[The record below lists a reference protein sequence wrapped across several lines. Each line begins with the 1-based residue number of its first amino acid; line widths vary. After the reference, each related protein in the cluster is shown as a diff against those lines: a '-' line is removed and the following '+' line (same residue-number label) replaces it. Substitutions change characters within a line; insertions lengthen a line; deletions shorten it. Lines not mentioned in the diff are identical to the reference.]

1 MYTRTLILALGLLAA
16 AAGAQAA
23 GEHAHHDHG
32 APPQAAL
39 KLDNGK
45 KWTTDEPLRRGMTNI
60 RGHLEHLH
68 RGKPDAAAYDRLA
81 KAVNGEVA
89 YIFQNCRLPKEADEV
104 LHVVLADVMQGA
116 AALEGKQKGVS
127 REQGANRI
135 VHALEN
141 YGRYFDHPGWQPP
154 RH

>member
-1 MYTRTLILALGLLAA
+1 MNHRAIIFTIGLLVA

-23 GEHAHHDHG
+23 DEHAHHDHG
-32 APPQAAL
+32 AAPTVAL
-39 KLDNGK
+39 TLDNGK
-45 KWTTDEPLRRGMTNI
+45 KWATDEPLRRGMTNI

-68 RGKPDAAAYDRLA
+68 HGKPDAAAYDRLA

-89 YIFQNCRLPKEADEV
+89 YMFQNCRLPKEADDV
-104 LHVVLADVMQGA
+104 LHVVLTDVMQGA
-116 AALEGKQKGVS
+116 AALEGKQKGVT

-141 YGRYFDHPGWQPP
+141 YDRYFDHPGWKPP

>member
-1 MYTRTLILALGLLAA
+1 MNPRVLICALGLLVAA
-16 AAGAQAA
+16 GGAQAA
-23 GEHAHHDHG
+23 GEQTHHDHG
-32 APPQAAL
+32 AAPQAAL

-45 KWTTDEPLRRGMTNI
+45 KWATDEPLRRGMVNI
-60 RGHLEHLH
+60 REQLEHLH
-68 RGKPDAAAYDRLA
+68 HGKPDPAAYDRLA

-89 YIFQNCRLPKEADEV
+89 YIFQNCRLPKQADDV

-116 AALEGKQKGVS
+116 AALEGKQKDMS

-135 VHALEN
+135 VHALDN